1 MDLTFTGE
9 QEAWRDEV
17 RTFLASELPEHF
29 DWDSEYDEDEE
40 GWEFAL
46 AFTRRVA
53 AKGWIGLT
61 WPEEY
66 GGLARPAIDR
76 FILWEELI
84 RANAPIINHIGWG
97 LAANALLTGGTHE
110 QKLRF
115 LPPIARMET
124 FWAEGLTE
132 PDAGSDLAS
141 LRTTARW
148 TGEHWVVNGQKTF
161 TTWGTHADVLYL
173 AARTDPDASKHR
185 GISIFCLDLRTP
197 GVSFSPLH
205 NIAGG
210 RQNHTYFDDVVV
222 PADRLIGELGHG
234 WDYIMGSFYA
244 GGPMGGME
252 CEQENCLAELVR
264 WSSTA
269 TRYGRPLIEDP
280 YVRERLAEL
289 AVMTEISRV
298 LSYEGLSN
306 FLHRRIPRFGGALN
320 TVVAKEMRPRFVQT
334 ISEIVGPLAQVRGDS
349 PGSAMAGR
357 PAEWFLR
364 GINNHA
370 GGTPQVKRMVMA
382 TRGLGLPR

>member
-1 MDLTFTGE
+1 MDLTFTDE
-9 QEAWRDEV
+9 QEAWREEV
-17 RTFLASELPEHF
+17 RAFLAAELPADFH
-29 DWDSEYDEDEE
+29 WDSEYDEDEE
-40 GWEFAL
+40 GWAFAFE
-46 AFTRRVA
+46 FTRRLG

-61 WPEEY
+61 WPREY
-66 GGLARPAIDR
+66 GGLERPPIDR
-76 FILWEELI
+76 FILWEELF
-84 RANAPIINHIGWG
+84 RANAPVLNHIGFG

-110 QKLRF
+110 QKAKF

-148 TGEHWVVNGQKTF
+148 TGEHWVVNGQKTY

-173 AARTDPDASKHR
+173 AARTDPNAPKHR
-185 GISIFCLDLRTP
+185 GISIFCLDLRSP
-197 GVSFSPLH
+197 GVSFAPLH

-222 PADRLIGELGHG
+222 PADHLIGEIGHG

-252 CEQENCLAELVR
+252 CEQESRLTDLVR
-264 WSSTA
+264 WCRT
-269 TRYGRPLIEDP
+269 THRGGRPMVEDP

-306 FLHRRIPRFGGALN
+306 YLHRRVPRFGGALN
-320 TVVAKEMRPRFVQT
+320 TVVAKEARPRFFQS
-334 ISEIVGPLAQVRGDS
+334 ISEIVGPLGQLRGES
-349 PGSAMAGR
+349 PGAPMHGL

>member
-1 MDLTFTGE
+1 M
-9 QEAWRDEV
+9 
-17 RTFLASELPEHF
+17 
-29 DWDSEYDEDEE
+29 
-40 GWEFAL
+40 
-46 AFTRRVA
+46 
-53 AKGWIGLT
+53 
-61 WPEEY
+61 
-66 GGLARPAIDR
+66 
-76 FILWEELI
+76 
-84 RANAPIINHIGWG
+84 
-97 LAANALLTGGTHE
+97 
-110 QKLRF
+110 
-115 LPPIARMET
+115 
-124 FWAEGLTE
+124 
-132 PDAGSDLAS
+132 
-141 LRTTARW
+141 
-148 TGEHWVVNGQKTF
+148 
-161 TTWGTHADVLYL
+161 LYL
-173 AARTDPDASKHR
+173 AARTDPDATKHR
-185 GISIFCLDLRTP
+185 GISIFCLDLRSA

-210 RQNHTYFDDVVV
+210 RQNHTYFDDVII
-222 PADRLIGELGHG
+222 PADCLIGELGHG

-306 FLHRRIPRFGGALN
+306 FLHRRSPRFAGALN
-320 TVVAKEMRPRFVQT
+320 TVVAKEMRPRFSQT
-334 ISEIVGPLAQVRGDS
+334 ISEIVGPLAQVLGDS
-349 PGSAMAGR
+349 PGSPMEGR

>member
-1 MDLTFTGE
+1 MDLTFSEE
-9 QEAWRDEV
+9 QEAWRAEV
-17 RTFLASELPEHF
+17 RAFLAAELPAEFH
-29 DWDSEYDEDEE
+29 WDSEYDEDDE
-40 GWEFAL
+40 GWDFARE
-46 AFTRRVA
+46 FTRRLG

-61 WPEEY
+61 WPVEY
-66 GGLARPAIDR
+66 GGLGRPPIER
-76 FILWEELI
+76 FILWEELY
-84 RANAPIINHIGWG
+84 RANAPVINHIGFG
-97 LAANALLTGGTHE
+97 LAANALLAGGTHE

-132 PDAGSDLAS
+132 PDSGSDLAS

-148 TGEHWVVNGQKTF
+148 TGEHWVVNGQKTY

-173 AARTDPDASKHR
+173 AARTDPDAPKHR
-185 GISIFCLDLRTP
+185 GISIFCLDLRAP
-197 GVSFSPLH
+197 GVTFAPMY

-210 RQNHTYFDDVVV
+210 RQNHTFFDDVIV
-222 PADRLIGELGHG
+222 PAENLIGEVGKG

-252 CEQENCLAELVR
+252 CEMDHRVNDLVNWAR
-264 WSSTA
+264 TA
-269 TRYGRPLIEDP
+269 TRYGRPVIEDP
-280 YVRERLAEL
+280 HVRDRLAEL
-289 AVMTEISRV
+289 AVMTEVSRA

-306 FLHRRIPRFGGALN
+306 YLHQRQPRFGGALN
-320 TVVAKEMRPRFVQT
+320 TVVSKEMRPRFFQLIT
-334 ISEIVGPLAQVRGDS
+334 EIVGPLAQVRGDTPETPLS
-349 PGSAMAGR
+349 GR

-364 GINNHA
+364 GVNNHA

>member
-1 MDLTFTGE
+1 MDLTFAE
-9 QEAWRDEV
+9 EHEAWRAEV
-17 RTFLASELPEHF
+17 RDFLAAELPTPFH
-29 DWDSEYDEDEE
+29 WDSEYDEDDE
-40 GWEFAL
+40 GWAFAL
-46 AFTRRVA
+46 DFTRKVA

-66 GGLARPAIDR
+66 GGLDRPAIDK
-76 FILWEELI
+76 FILWEELT
-84 RANAPIINHIGWG
+84 RANAPVVNHIGWG
-97 LAANALLTGGTHE
+97 LAANALLAGGTHE

-115 LPPIARMET
+115 LPKIARMET
-124 FWAEGLTE
+124 FWAEGLSE

-141 LRTTARW
+141 LRTKAHW
-148 TGEHWVVNGQKTF
+148 TGEHWVINGQKTY

-173 AARTDPDASKHR
+173 AARSDPDAPKHK
-185 GISIFCLDLRTP
+185 GISIFCVDLSSP

-222 PADRLIGELGHG
+222 PADHLIGEAGKG
-234 WDYIMGSFYA
+234 WDYIMGSFYT
-244 GGPMGGME
+244 GGPMGGSE
-252 CEQENCLAELVR
+252 CEMENRVRDLVS
-264 WSSTA
+264 WCSTE
-269 TRYGRPLIEDP
+269 TRYGRPLIEDA

-289 AVMTEISRV
+289 AVMTEIGRV

-306 FLHRRIPRFGGALN
+306 FLHQRPPRFGGAIG
-320 TVVAKEMRPRFVQT
+320 TVVGKEMRPRFSQLIT
-334 ISEIVGPLAQVRGDS
+334 EIVGPLAQVRGES
-349 PGSAMAGR
+349 PVAPLGAM